1 MKKMFLTAAACVV
14 AGSVVMADA
23 YADDMYVARARF
35 TEVTTAA
42 GPLKQQVELCFIDL
56 GALKNAQPNPDTG
69 ATSCSS
75 NTGARAMGTGWNLAK
90 AVEDTFSVYVKSA
103 VVENGV
109 VTMTSKNRS
118 VGGRDSFTLILVPQT
133 DSGSDFIKWS
143 VSPESTCRQ
152 ADLC

>member
-1 MKKMFLTAAACVV
+1 
-14 AGSVVMADA
+14 
-23 YADDMYVARARF
+23 
-35 TEVTTAA
+35 
-42 GPLKQQVELCFIDL
+42 
-56 GALKNAQPNPDTG
+56 
-69 ATSCSS
+69 
-75 NTGARAMGTGWNLAK
+75 MGTGWNLAK

-109 VTMTSKNRS
+109 VTMTSKNIS